1 MMRRGDLAEVTII
14 FFTDTGLIRLE
25 DKEII
30 LSRQSKIC
38 LMYLCEHEGNIVS
51 KEALHDA
58 CWKKHGAV
66 VSDNTVR
73 QTLFRIRKSLASLDV
88 EEDILETLGYM
99 GYRLKPDCITLIS
112 DSQNY
117 TLPEPHSPAIE
128 ERESSELS
136 VPLAPASDLK
146 NKSSKIRLILIT
158 LGISCLFFNG
168 GGRFPGQEFVHPLLF
183 GQTIQINGHTFLFSH
198 YVENGNAE
206 LAARVNYW
214 LNKMQIAI
222 TPHSKIYINADHG
235 NSINFFVCDGELEL
249 MTTTCQTF
257 AVIGRNHP

>member
-1 MMRRGDLAEVTII
+1 MRCGDRAEVTII
-14 FFTDTGLIRLE
+14 FFTDTGLIRLG

-38 LMYLCEHEGNIVS
+38 LMYLCEHEGTIVS

-73 QTLFRIRKSLASLDV
+73 QTLFRIRKSLASLDI

-99 GYRLKPDCITLIS
+99 GYRLKPDSITLIT
-112 DSQNY
+112 DSQSY
-117 TLPEPHSPAIE
+117 TLPEPHSTAIE
-128 ERESSELS
+128 EKEFSELS

-146 NKSSKIRLILIT
+146 NKSSEIRLTLTT
-158 LGISCLFFNG
+158 LGISCLFFIAG
-168 GGRFPGQEFVHPLLF
+168 ALLRGQQLIHPLSYDEPL
-183 GQTIQINGHTFLFSH
+183 QLNGHTLLFSQ
-198 YVENGNAE
+198 YVENDKTESAT
-206 LAARVNYW
+206 RVNYW
-214 LNKMQIAI
+214 LSKMQVSL
-222 TPHSKIYINADHG
+222 TPQSKIYINADHG

-249 MTTTCQTF
+249 ATTSCQTF

>member
-1 MMRRGDLAEVTII
+1 MRCGDGAEVTII
-14 FFTDTGLIRLE
+14 FFTDTGLIRLG

-38 LMYLCEHEGNIVS
+38 LMYLCEHEGSIVS

-73 QTLFRIRKSLASLDV
+73 QTLFRIRKSLASLDID
-88 EEDILETLGYM
+88 EDILETLGYM
-99 GYRLKPDCITLIS
+99 GYRLKSDSITLIS
-112 DSQNY
+112 DSQSY
-117 TLPEPHSPAIE
+117 TLPETHSTAIE

-136 VPLAPASDLK
+136 VPLAPASELK
-146 NKSSKIRLILIT
+146 NKSPKIRLILIT
-158 LGISCLFFNG
+158 LVFSCLFFIAG
-168 GGRFPGQEFVHPLLF
+168 ALLRGQQFVHPLSY
-183 GQTIQINGHTFLFSH
+183 GQPLQLNGHTFLFSH
-198 YVENGNAE
+198 YVENGNTD
-206 LAARVNYW
+206 LAARVDYW

-222 TPHSKIYINADHG
+222 KPQSKIYINADHG
-235 NSINFFVCDGELEL
+235 NSTNFFVCDGELEL
-249 MTTTCQTF
+249 STTHCQTF